1 MKRHGNAGTAQAIGA
16 RNIVDS
22 QGETRRRKQREVQ
35 ALIDEKIAEHD
46 RCVPLPPPPPW
57 CIALSLAAAPRARL
71 SAEYDSLVRVE
82 REQQEMLDRMMSSTG
97 V

>member
-1 MKRHGNAGTAQAIGA
+1 M
-16 RNIVDS
+16 
-22 QGETRRRKQREVQ
+22 Q

-46 RCVPLPPPPPW
+46 RCVPLPLPPW
-57 CIALSLAAAPRARL
+57 CIALSLAAAHLARL